1 MATKNVTICKIGG
14 TTITGITRFTCSL
27 RRGVN
32 AIHYD
37 DEDYAQCA
45 GTDGWVVEG
54 TVEGVD
60 MDRLLAKENVYSA
73 TGVEVTVAA
82 ADAGGTART
91 FAIEN
96 TQTHSVQI
104 GSGEPGGNASASLS
118 FTAASSNGGTSPLTI
133 T

>member
-1 MATKNVTICKIGG
+1 MATKNVTNCEIAG
-14 TTITGITRFTCSL
+14 TTITGVTRFTCSL
-27 RRGVN
+27 
-32 AIHYD
+32 
-37 DEDYAQCA
+37 
-45 GTDGWVVEG
+45 
-54 TVEGVD
+54 
-60 MDRLLAKENVYSA
+60 RLLAKENVYSA